1 MTDSDSMETAH
12 CCTVLT
18 KEYVYVVSVA
28 DSNSFFYM
36 DVALYWDNYL
46 IFYNILYAL
55 LLLLLLLLLQWS
67 A

>member
-1 MTDSDSMETAH
+1 MTDSDSGETAH
-12 CCTVLT
+12 CCTVHT
-18 KEYVYVVSVA
+18 KEYVYVVSAA

-36 DVALYWDNYL
+36 GVALYWDNYL
-46 IFYNILYAL
+46 IFYNILYVL